1 MNTAVRRQREGE
13 QVSVGLVATT
23 GMSGWLEVEEDASL
37 NHPQPR
43 ESSGDYSTTQA
54 SCSTLKS
61 NTAPGSIG
69 RQFLGYLRVGKQLP
83 ADEVDTTTGQ
93 TEGSNEAAIAPAKG
107 NISIGKSDYLAEHV
121 TDGSD
126 ASGLPVH
133 GFHIPRWDVGIE
145 IRRPRDGEDGAG
157 LWQGHHDDPKPLCD
171 AGT

>member
-1 MNTAVRRQREGE
+1 
-13 QVSVGLVATT
+13 
-23 GMSGWLEVEEDASL
+23 MSGSLGAHTGLSGCLKVGEDSSL
-37 NHPQPR
+37 SHPLSR
-43 ESSGDYSTTQA
+43 GRSGDYTNTQA

-83 ADEVDTTTGQ
+83 SDEVDTTNGQ
-93 TEGSNEAAIAPAKG
+93 TEGRNEAAIAPAKG

-133 GFHIPRWDVGIE
+133 GFHTPRWDVGIE